1 MEEKRMPLKHNVTK
15 YDVLATKIHHL
26 SQKQN
31 SDLTKDEK
39 RAEIMAV
46 LVASLTSSQSWKTH
60 QHLMDGLANLNSDD
74 VKEEYRQALTT
85 RWKNVTAAD
94 INEVLSKGISA
105 QAFSTWLFFTVEP
118 QNQSLYKSV
127 WDEMCKE
134 FTQACDDIE
143 VTASS
148 KR

>member
-1 MEEKRMPLKHNVTK
+1 MKHNVTK

>member
-15 YDVLATKIHHL
+15 YDVLATKIHKL

-31 SDLTKDEK
+31 SDLTKDEN
-39 RAEIMAV
+39 RIEVMAV
-46 LVASLTSSQSWKTH
+46 LVASLSSSQSWKTH
-60 QHLMDGLANLNSDD
+60 QHLIDGLSGLNSDD
-74 VKEEYRQALTT
+74 VREEYRQALTT
-85 RWKNVTAAD
+85 RWKNITAAD
-94 INEVLSKGISA
+94 INEVLSKGISP
-105 QAFSTWLFFTVEP
+105 QAFSTWLFFTVET

-134 FTQACDDIE
+134 FTQACDDLE
-143 VTASS
+143 VAASS